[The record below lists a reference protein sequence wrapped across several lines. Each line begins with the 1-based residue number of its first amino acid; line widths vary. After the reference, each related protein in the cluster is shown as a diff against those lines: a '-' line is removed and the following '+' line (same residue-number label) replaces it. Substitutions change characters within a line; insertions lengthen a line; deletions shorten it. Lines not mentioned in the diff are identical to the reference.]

1 MTKKDIEAAAQAL
14 YDQLRVYQASCL
26 QPESVE
32 WQRHDVQAIADFAAE
47 QVAKAVE
54 ECAVI
59 AESKAA
65 DRCIKHQASGRGACG
80 YQIANEIRAQAK
92 DKIGL

>member
-1 MTKKDIEAAAQAL
+1 MTKKDIEAAAL
-14 YDQLRVYQASCL
+14 EYWEKRS
-26 QPESVE
+26 PI
-32 WQRHDVQAIADFAAE
+32 QRTVIELLADFAVH
-47 QVAKAVE
+47 QVTKAVE